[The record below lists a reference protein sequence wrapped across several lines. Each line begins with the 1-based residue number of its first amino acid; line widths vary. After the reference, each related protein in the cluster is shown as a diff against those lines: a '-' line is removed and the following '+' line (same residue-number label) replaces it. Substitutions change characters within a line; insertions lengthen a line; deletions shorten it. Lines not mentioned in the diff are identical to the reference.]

1 MLPLGP
7 SVACVRLTSTY
18 KILFVQESTSEE
30 INQLKENNSKQ
41 AQELQALR
49 NETECLKEELNKTVE
64 ELRKSK
70 EDVEIYSAQQQSVSE
85 NYLFYVL
92 SIGLPF

>member
-7 SVACVRLTSTY
+7 SVACVQLTSTY
-18 KILFVQESTSEE
+18 TILFVQESTSSEE

-92 SIGLPF
+92 LWR